1 MSLRGELAPARHRAR
16 SRASAR
22 ARAMPRT
29 VAPVE
34 STARAPIVA
43 GGLSPIQR
51 RSSGAGSPLARSPQ
65 VKKKSKVPRAGSQF
79 LEGGKTQKEID
90 AEKKAKRNR
99 PIEEIIKEECV
110 RPRAQAR
117 AIYRRV

>member
-1 MSLRGELAPARHRAR
+1 
-16 SRASAR
+16 
-22 ARAMPRT
+22 MPRT

-34 STARAPIVA
+34 STARALCDCA
-43 GGLSPIQR
+43 GGLSPITR

>member
-1 MSLRGELAPARHRAR
+1 
-16 SRASAR
+16 
-22 ARAMPRT
+22 MPRT

-65 VKKKSKVPRAGSQF
+65 VKKKKSKVPRAGSQF

>member
-1 MSLRGELAPARHRAR
+1 M
-16 SRASAR
+16 
-22 ARAMPRT
+22 
-29 VAPVE
+29 
-34 STARAPIVA
+34 
-43 GGLSPIQR
+43 
-51 RSSGAGSPLARSPQ
+51 
-65 VKKKSKVPRAGSQF
+65 
-79 LEGGKTQKEID
+79 EGGKTQKEID